1 MCLIKYHNFSA
12 RNFFVLFAKEETMQP
27 LMQGFFKHIVA
38 KTMNEMASS
47 SNPSDFSDLIAS
59 FFGIMSQVIKKAP
72 ALLATEGVDLVRLFT
87 AACGC
92 LGMPENGPVKNSA
105 QFLSHF
111 IGISREMNQ
120 LSAIINH
127 HGEALFLTTIRCIG
141 GESARSFTDYYVD
154 ILFALNKKYFDNL
167 RQWLSS
173 MVNMDNFP
181 TPNVSKE
188 QKHQFATFV
197 LKERA
202 NKRKLLE
209 VTREFSLACCGL
221 AGTEYAMQMGQV
233 MAVWDRIGMKQE
245 AKAEA

>member
-1 MCLIKYHNFSA
+1 
-12 RNFFVLFAKEETMQP
+12 
-27 LMQGFFKHIVA
+27 
-38 KTMNEMASS
+38 
-47 SNPSDFSDLIAS
+47 
-59 FFGIMSQVIKKAP
+59 MSQVIKKAP
-72 ALLATEGVDLVRLFT
+72 ALLATEGVNLIGLFQ

-154 ILFALNKKYFDNL
+154 ILFALNKK
-167 RQWLSS
+167 
-173 MVNMDNFP
+173 
-181 TPNVSKE
+181 
-188 QKHQFATFV
+188 
-197 LKERA
+197 A

-209 VTREFSLACCGL
+209 VTWFFSFFCCVL
-221 AGTEYAMQMGQV
+221 VGTEYSMQ
-233 MAVWDRIGMKQE
+233 
-245 AKAEA
+245 

>member
-1 MCLIKYHNFSA
+1 M
-12 RNFFVLFAKEETMQP
+12 
-27 LMQGFFKHIVA
+27 G
-38 KTMNEMASS
+38 
-47 SNPSDFSDLIAS
+47 
-59 FFGIMSQVIKKAP
+59 
-72 ALLATEGVDLVRLFT
+72 
-87 AACGC
+87 
-92 LGMPENGPVKNSA
+92 
-105 QFLSHF
+105 
-111 IGISREMNQ
+111 
-120 LSAIINH
+120 
-127 HGEALFLTTIRCIG
+127 CIG

-209 VTREFSLACCGL
+209 VTREFSLLWFSRDRVCHANGP
-221 AGTEYAMQMGQV
+221 GYGSMGQN
-233 MAVWDRIGMKQE
+233 WNETGRKS
-245 AKAEA
+245 

>member
-1 MCLIKYHNFSA
+1 MANLIG
-12 RNFFVLFAKEETMQP
+12 LFQ
-27 LMQGFFKHIVA
+27 
-38 KTMNEMASS
+38 
-47 SNPSDFSDLIAS
+47 
-59 FFGIMSQVIKKAP
+59 
-72 ALLATEGVDLVRLFT
+72 

-120 LSAIINH
+120 LSAIVNH
-127 HGEALFLTTIRCIG
+127 HGEALFMATIRCIG

-167 RQWLSS
+167 RQWLQA

-181 TPNVSKE
+181 TANVSKE

-245 AKAEA
+245 AKAEAAA